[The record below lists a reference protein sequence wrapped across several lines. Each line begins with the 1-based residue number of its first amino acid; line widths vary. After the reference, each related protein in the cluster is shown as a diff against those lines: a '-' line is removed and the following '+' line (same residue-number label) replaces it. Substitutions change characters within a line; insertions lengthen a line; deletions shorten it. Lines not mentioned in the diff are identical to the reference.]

1 MGIQKPTRYGK
12 PCLINLPPKLGR
24 MVINAIIHS
33 EPFDNT
39 QLKKDC
45 KRINRQLA
53 RIGTK
58 EGVNKA
64 AGKWYSKKPAYDQSC
79 IFMYQTLRNLEN

>member
-1 MGIQKPTRYGK
+1 MGIQKPIRYGK
-12 PCLINLPPKLGR
+12 PCLTDLPPELGR
-24 MVINAIIHS
+24 MVIDAIIHS

-53 RIGTK
+53 RIGAK
-58 EGVNKA
+58 GNSPNRRRK
-64 AGKWYSKKPAYDQSC
+64 
-79 IFMYQTLRNLEN
+79 TLLLKSVTN

>member
-1 MGIQKPTRYGK
+1 MGIQKPIRYGK
-12 PCLINLPPKLGR
+12 PCLTNLPPELGR
-24 MVINAIIHS
+24 MVIDAIIHS

-53 RIGTK
+53 RIGAK
-58 EGVNKA
+58 GNSPNQRRK
-64 AGKWYSKKPAYDQSC
+64 
-79 IFMYQTLRNLEN
+79 TLLLKSVTN